1 MTGPKPP
8 AAPAAPAAGGNGG
21 GGGKPQQN
29 PQVQIINA
37 PPLASAHDQD
47 NVCVVTGVTV
57 D

>member
-8 AAPAAPAAGGNGG
+8 AAPAAPAAGGNG

-37 PPLASAHDQD
+37 PPLASAHGQD